1 MKICFVHEEYP
12 DETNF
17 GGIATYQKI
26 MAEYLASRGNTVYVI
41 ARSLRRDSEEII
53 NGVHITRIFVDN
65 YETKNGAKKYRQK
78 ICDILRQMQSEEKID
93 IIETPDWSAS
103 TVYFEKFRKVPLVVR
118 LHTPLKIWLKYNNNE
133 FGVLKNQMLKWENQ
147 MLKKADVLTS
157 CSSILKK
164 MVISEYDISNKI
176 INVIPNPANIVDFYC
191 DNKIKKANN
200 LLFVGSLEERKG
212 VVVLAKAL
220 NLVFK
225 ERPNINIIFI
235 GKDTV
240 RNHKNIS
247 TKKLILDIVK
257 KEYHDKI
264 TFLGQIANKDLNR
277 YFNEARVAIFP
288 SLFDNFPYVVLEA
301 MATGIEIVGS
311 KNSGM
316 VDMLNNYDEIYD
328 TGSYEDLA
336 KKIII
341 QYDNSLKHPVNMK
354 NIKRVNELYNC
365 DLICNK
371 MLEIYNKAIDN
382 YNFKKTLEKVLYNIT
397 SENKINKFAR
407 EKKGVS
413 NNVYKVI
420 TTTKETYIIKRYSH
434 NYDFSISNALYKKYI
449 ENDINIISPINSKII
464 TINSYNYNVFRY
476 IKSNKINNIIDINYI
491 CKLLNCNR
499 KIESKSLLKEKC
511 LKYYNYLKKDN
522 TSKKLNKEID
532 YVLGVFERLK
542 DNALLNEK
550 YLNHGDI
557 SKSNILQSK
566 CKSYI
571 IDFDEATVSSFLYDF
586 AVSIIKLYTFNN
598 RIKTKE
604 YLYIRNY
611 IKKCHPQY
619 KDNDFYEMVEI
630 YLCKILL
637 EKFYLYRKGEI
648 NLFSKRQL
656 KDNYKKYLKIL
667 INFEKRC
674 DLYE

>member
-78 ICDILRQMQSEEKID
+78 ICNILRQMQSEEKID

-103 TVYFEKFRKVPLVVR
+103 TVYFEKYRKVPLVVR

-133 FGVLKNQMLKWENQ
+133 FGVLKTQMLKWENQ

-225 ERPNINIIFI
+225 ERPNISIIFI

-316 VDMLNNYDEIYD
+316 VDMLNNYNEMIPENNEKLENPSPDKTYFAILDGQQRTQSLYIGLKGYLKLKIY
-328 TGSYEDLA
+328 
-336 KKIII
+336 
-341 QYDNSLKHPVNMK
+341 
-354 NIKRVNELYNC
+354 R
-365 DLICNK
+365 
-371 MLEIYNKAIDN
+371 
-382 YNFKKTLEKVLYNIT
+382 
-397 SENKINKFAR
+397 AR
-407 EKKGVS
+407 K
-413 NNVYKVI
+413 NNVESYK
-420 TTTKETYIIKRYSH
+420 
-434 NYDFSISNALYKKYI
+434 
-449 ENDINIISPINSKII
+449 
-464 TINSYNYNVFRY
+464 
-476 IKSNKINNIIDINYI
+476 NK
-491 CKLLNCNR
+491 
-499 KIESKSLLKEKC
+499 
-511 LKYYNYLKKDN
+511 
-522 TSKKLNKEID
+522 
-532 YVLGVFERLK
+532 
-542 DNALLNEK
+542 
-550 YLNHGDI
+550 
-557 SKSNILQSK
+557 
-566 CKSYI
+566 
-571 IDFDEATVSSFLYDF
+571 
-586 AVSIIKLYTFNN
+586 
-598 RIKTKE
+598 
-604 YLYIRNY
+604 YLYINL
-611 IKKCHPQY
+611 IGEESELDEY
-619 KDNDFYEMVEI
+619 KYEFKFFADEELKNKENENKFFFRVG
-630 YLCKILL
+630 KILQYDRL
-637 EKFYLYRKGEI
+637 PNINDIENLYPEKQAGAILFRNAFYIPTHNLALNEYDVKVRTDINKQENIDNIVDKVYEKLQPGGLFIMGDNEKDHVFLADEI
-648 NLFSKRQL
+648 LTDAESLFIPSYFAVI
-656 KDNYKKYLKIL
+656 YKYPPVYKALTRNNRFKPVH
-667 INFEKRC
+667 EKTI
-674 DLYE
+674 DSAIGKMQIFTIWQKNK